1 MTLTS
6 GRFIGHEYDR
16 MIVRFSMHDGAKEI
30 PCAITTSA
38 MDYLERGPQVR
49 PKQREAQFIRLR
61 DRIQASTAIRY
72 RATEFEGTP
81 PGIVLRGFDLRPR
94 QGCNKAHLCM
104 RAALTPKGSLVGFQ
118 QFDGASDH
126 RQAKGVHPR

>member
-38 MDYLERGPQVR
+38 MDYLERRPQVR
-49 PKQREAQFIRLR
+49 PEQREAQFIRLR
-61 DRIQASTAIRY
+61 DRIEASTAIKY

-81 PGIVLRGFDLRPR
+81 PGIVLRGIDFR
-94 QGCNKAHLCM
+94 
-104 RAALTPKGSLVGFQ
+104 T
-118 QFDGASDH
+118 
-126 RQAKGVHPR
+126 

>member
-6 GRFIGHEYDR
+6 GRFIDHEYDR

-38 MDYLERGPQVR
+38 MDYLEPGSQVR
-49 PKQREAQFIRLR
+49 PEQREAQFIRLR
-61 DRIQASTAIRY
+61 DRIEASTAIKY

-81 PGIVLRGFDLRPR
+81 PGIVSR
-94 QGCNKAHLCM
+94 
-104 RAALTPKGSLVGFQ
+104 
-118 QFDGASDH
+118 H
-126 RQAKGVHPR
+126 RF

>member
-1 MTLTS
+1 MALTS

-49 PKQREAQFIRLR
+49 PEQREAQFIRLR
-61 DRIQASTAIRY
+61 DRIEASTAIKY

-81 PGIVLRGFDLRPR
+81 PGIVLRGIDFRP
-94 QGCNKAHLCM
+94 
-104 RAALTPKGSLVGFQ
+104 
-118 QFDGASDH
+118 
-126 RQAKGVHPR
+126 

>member
-16 MIVRFSMHDGAKEI
+16 MIVRFSMHDDAKEI

-49 PKQREAQFIRLR
+49 PEQREAQFIRLR
-61 DRIQASTAIRY
+61 DRIEASTAIKY

-81 PGIVLRGFDLRPR
+81 PGIVLRGIDFRP
-94 QGCNKAHLCM
+94 
-104 RAALTPKGSLVGFQ
+104 
-118 QFDGASDH
+118 
-126 RQAKGVHPR
+126 